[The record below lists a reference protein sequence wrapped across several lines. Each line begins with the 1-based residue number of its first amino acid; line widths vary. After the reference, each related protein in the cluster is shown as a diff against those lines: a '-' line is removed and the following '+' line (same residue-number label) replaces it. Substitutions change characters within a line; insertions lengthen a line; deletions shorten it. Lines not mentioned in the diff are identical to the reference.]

1 MNLFHAS
8 VERRKQCCGVRK
20 VERHVRANDVPYNP
34 LHDHGYPSIGR
45 APCTR
50 PVWPGEDLRAGRW
63 WREAQG
69 TESAASIFPRWP
81 QPHLDNLDREWVFWL
96 PMSEPGLPVLGLPRK
111 VVVRLQD
118 EVVIHNAIPK
128 VEPPTGRVT
137 AKCSRCKSWV
147 EVPLR
152 YLG

>member
-1 MNLFHAS
+1 MNLFNAS

-50 PVWPGEDLRAGRW
+50 PVFPGEDLRAGRW

-69 TESAASIFPRWP
+69 NRECGLHLPAVAATPS
-81 QPHLDNLDREWVFWL
+81 
-96 PMSEPGLPVLGLPRK
+96 
-111 VVVRLQD
+111 
-118 EVVIHNAIPK
+118 
-128 VEPPTGRVT
+128 
-137 AKCSRCKSWV
+137 
-147 EVPLR
+147 
-152 YLG
+152 

>member
-1 MNLFHAS
+1 
-8 VERRKQCCGVRK
+8 
-20 VERHVRANDVPYNP
+20 
-34 LHDHGYPSIGR
+34 
-45 APCTR
+45 
-50 PVWPGEDLRAGRW
+50 
-63 WREAQG
+63 
-69 TESAASIFPRWP
+69 
-81 QPHLDNLDREWVFWL
+81 
-96 PMSEPGLPVLGLPRK
+96 MSEPGLPVAGLLRK